1 MEISR
6 RNSKCITLDS
16 FLSNLTKGIIMDI
29 NRNKRKSVRDETNE
43 FSQQSIL
50 SAMDRFVHAV
60 NNMDDTIM
68 VPSRLMDMTM
78 ASDVPPKNGPD
89 APRTDVN
96 SDLFGFYNMLN
107 SVKNELIW
115 GPADSSHSNNSN
127 KDSTKNTDM
136 LSRRMSTVSLHSYS
150 DSDVES
156 ESSTDFDS
164 GVDFDEHSLQ
174 VASAFRQHLTGLYQA
189 LHQLT
194 DAANYLTTRYQEEVD
209 GAS

>member
-29 NRNKRKSVRDETNE
+29 NRNKRKSVRDETGE

-78 ASDVPPKNGPD
+78 ASEVPPKNGHE
-89 APRTDVN
+89 APRNDVN
-96 SDLFGFYNMLN
+96 SDLFGFYNMIN

-115 GPADSSHSNNSN
+115 GPADNSRSNSN
-127 KDSTKNTDM
+127 KDSGKNTDM

-164 GVDFDEHSLQ
+164 GVDFDEQSVQ
-174 VASAFRQHLTGLYQA
+174 IASAFRQHLTGLYQA

-194 DAANYLTTRYQEEVD
+194 DAANYLTTRYQDEVVD